1 MPSPTGDG
9 RASCALQSSL
19 IEATVIETVACVES
33 TVPSFT
39 VGAACDLAT
48 RYTERQLML
57 LYHAELRRRAHAKA
71 NLAEAV
77 AFGYG
82 GCKSDEGV
90 KALDRYLDSLRQD

>member
-1 MPSPTGDG
+1 
-9 RASCALQSSL
+9 
-19 IEATVIETVACVES
+19 
-33 TVPSFT
+33 
-39 VGAACDLAT
+39 
-48 RYTERQLML
+48 ML

-90 KALDRYLDSLRQD
+90 KALDRYLGALRKD